1 MFTKLS
7 SALVVAMLSGPV
19 LATDYVV
26 HVHGIVCSFCAKGV
40 TKKVSKLP
48 FIDRSQYNKGVKVEI
63 EDQKVTIAVLPDQ
76 LLNVEM
82 LYDAIISG
90 GYDPVGVFSIDDN
103 GELASLHR
111 FSRRMSLA

>member
-1 MFTKLS
+1 MFTKLY
-7 SALVVAMLSGPV
+7 SALAIALLSGPV

-63 EDQKVTIAVLPDQ
+63 EEQKVTIAVLNDHAPD
-76 LLNVEM
+76 VDA
-82 LYDAIISG
+82 LYAAIISG
-90 GYDPVGVFSIDDN
+90 GYDPIGIFAIDEK
-103 GELASLHR
+103 GALVEYQH
-111 FSRRMSLA
+111 